1 MEYTAKKTTTSRD
14 MAATLSRRTFLKAG
28 LFGAL
33 ALAAAG
39 GIYRATRSPA
49 RLSPFI
55 LDDKA
60 HAALRAI
67 AAALLQNAMPDS
79 HEIVDAH
86 VARVQTAIAGL
97 PLVTQKEI
105 QDLFGLLTLGP
116 TRRFLV
122 GIPDDWSKAKREDVT
137 AFLQNW
143 RTHRLGLLQ
152 SAYHALHDLVIGPWY
167 ADESNW
173 AAIGYTGPIKE
184 LS

>member
-1 MEYTAKKTTTSRD
+1 

-39 GIYRATRSPA
+39 GIYRVTRSPA
-49 RLSPFI
+49 GLAPYI

-67 AAALLQNAMPDS
+67 AYALLQNAMPNS
-79 HEIVDAH
+79 REMVDAH
-86 VARVQTAIAGL
+86 VVRVQTAIAGL

-122 GIPDDWSKAKREDVT
+122 GIPDDWDKAKHEDVA

-173 AAIGYTGPIKE
+173 AAIGYPGPIKQ